1 MPTSMS
7 KRSVTIKTIADDLGL
22 SPSTISRALRGEEP
36 VSEKTIKLVHEAAKR
51 LGYRRDLRAVNLRT
65 GKTNVIFAIITART
79 LDEYGDPSAMMMIQG
94 LIEGVARTD
103 KTVILLPSSSYDTQL
118 DVIRDAVE
126 GNRCDGIILDHTMP
140 QDARVKYLLE
150 KEFPFVT
157 FGRTELFTPHA
168 FVDIDNHHASK
179 TATKEMISRGFKRIA
194 LLTPPPIYLFSSH
207 FSTGYK
213 LALDEHQIAIDPEL
227 IVQVQLD
234 TKTTTEMVNKLMS
247 LDNPPDAFVFPNEV
261 VAIAAIEACDRLGLD
276 IAKLGFISRDG
287 THLFDY
293 FRPAVSSCYFS
304 SLDAGKE
311 LSKVMLKLLKGEP
324 VESLQFVEKAVLLA
338 R

>member
-1 MPTSMS
+1 M
-7 KRSVTIKTIADDLGL
+7 
-22 SPSTISRALRGEEP
+22 
-36 VSEKTIKLVHEAAKR
+36 HEAAKR

-79 LDEYGDPSAMMMIQG
+79 LDEYGDPSVMLMIQG
-94 LIEGVARTD
+94 LIEGVAGTD
-103 KTVILLPSSSYDTQL
+103 KTVILLPSNSFEAQL
-118 DVIRDAVE
+118 DIIHDAVE

-140 QDARVKYLLE
+140 QDLRVKYLLE

-168 FVDIDNHHASK
+168 FVDIDNNHAAK
-179 TATKEMISRGFKRIA
+179 AATTEMISRGFKRIA
-194 LLTPPPIYLFSSH
+194 LLTPPPIYLFSGH
-207 FSTGYK
+207 YNAGYK
-213 LALDEHQIAIDPEL
+213 LALDEHKLPIDDEL

-234 TKTTTEMVNKLMS
+234 TKTTTDVVNKLMS

-261 VAIAAIEACDRLGLD
+261 VAIAAIEACDRLNLD
-276 IAKLGFISRDG
+276 ISKLGFISRDG

-304 SLDAGKE
+304 SFDVGKE
-311 LSKVMLKLLKGEP
+311 LSTVMLKLLKSEP
-324 VESLQFVEKAVLLA
+324 VETLQFLEKTTLLS